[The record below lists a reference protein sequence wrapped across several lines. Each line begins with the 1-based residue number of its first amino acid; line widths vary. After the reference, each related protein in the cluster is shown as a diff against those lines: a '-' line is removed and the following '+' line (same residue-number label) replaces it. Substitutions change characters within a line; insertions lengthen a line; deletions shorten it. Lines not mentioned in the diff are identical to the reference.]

1 MGGTGLERSEE
12 RGRGKGEGRIEVRR
26 IALIEFR
33 DGILHPEM
41 ERIVGVFERVYTM
54 EPNRE
59 EGGGTEENRQDIRRS
74 RSAPKPVAHSHSQ
87 IRPPTTTNTLHP
99 DSFPA
104 NRKLPPPLRQLSS
117 PARLSPDSSPSQSPT
132 QSRKNTFQ
140 QPDTSSTSSPII
152 STSQTP
158 QSLSRRLQMIL
169 ILKGLLTYDDRQGEM
184 DRLIDIILSHG
195 THSGSRNR
203 HRRRRRRREVETSSE
218 EEREDREEESE
229 EDEEGNEKDSEL
241 EREDQ
246 DYSLS
251 HHHQGAPDHDSPRIV
266 FDQDQDS
273 EEPLP
278 SLRPLRSGPNSRSNS
293 RTRAGP
299 RRSFTGESNYSS
311 TSGYASPIL
320 STSPTEGALDLS
332 GLGYALSR
340 VREEPG
346 ASGRGSEGGGDSS
359 SDGLTPTASQLN
371 LTTSPALDLVKT
383 ARRRSLFGGGG
394 KKGLLG
400 RSNSNSS
407 QVSQDED
414 LAVSGVMASGGGSGG
429 GEKLRRNLLLR
440 RNSSRNSTIT
450 MGNRDT
456 REREMVTVLGG
467 RGLSIE
473 DD

>member
-1 MGGTGLERSEE
+1 
-12 RGRGKGEGRIEVRR
+12 
-26 IALIEFR
+26 
-33 DGILHPEM
+33 
-41 ERIVGVFERVYTM
+41 
-54 EPNRE
+54 
-59 EGGGTEENRQDIRRS
+59 
-74 RSAPKPVAHSHSQ
+74 
-87 IRPPTTTNTLHP
+87 
-99 DSFPA
+99 
-104 NRKLPPPLRQLSS
+104 
-117 PARLSPDSSPSQSPT
+117 
-132 QSRKNTFQ
+132 
-140 QPDTSSTSSPII
+140 
-152 STSQTP
+152 
-158 QSLSRRLQMIL
+158 MIL
-169 ILKGLLTYDDRQGEM
+169 ILKGLLTHDDRQGEM
-184 DRLIDIILSHG
+184 DKLIDIILSHR

-218 EEREDREEESE
+218 GEDREEESE
-229 EDEEGNEKDSEL
+229 EEEEGNEKDSEL

-293 RTRAGP
+293 RTRGGP

-371 LTTSPALDLVKT
+371 LTTTSPALDLVKP
-383 ARRRSLFGGGG
+383 ARRRSLFGVGVGGGVGGG

-450 MGNRDT
+450 MGSRDT

-467 RGLSIE
+467 KGLSME